1 MASGDFD
8 FDNLSGTF
16 KVNLASPSSETYYF
30 SSTTISGQC
39 LTCGSSSGCS
49 CTTYAPA
56 PPGQWGSI
64 QTNSPAIGYPS
75 LDEAADFIIA
85 MQTCIVCGAE
95 DSVVLCEV
103 CKEAVKLARNKWL
116 DEYRREIASLDQS

>member
-8 FDNLSGTF
+8 DSTF
-16 KVNLASPSSETYYF
+16 KVNLANPGNETFYM

-39 LTCGSSSGCS
+39 PTCGSSSGCS
-49 CTTYAPA
+49 CTSYAPA
-56 PPGQWGSI
+56 AGQWGTVQVAPS
-64 QTNSPAIGYPS
+64 NPNLYPS
-75 LDEAADFIIA
+75 LDEAADFITA
-85 MQTCIVCGAE
+85 MQVCIVCGAE

-116 DEYRREIASLDQS
+116 DEYRKEIASLDQS